1 MVACLSFY
9 LYGNVKRLMEKKL
22 ESSMSPVTAEI
33 YLVPPPRSLSAGI
46 VTPRNNSLS
55 NMASVIAIEEVTPSP
70 KKKKKN
76 RSANSD
82 SDGDAAAAA
91 AVGGGSRSVAAVLP
105 FATHVSD
112 HIPVAELEEEV

>member
-82 SDGDAAAAA
+82 SDGDAAAA
-91 AVGGGSRSVAAVLP
+91 VGGGSRSVAAVLP